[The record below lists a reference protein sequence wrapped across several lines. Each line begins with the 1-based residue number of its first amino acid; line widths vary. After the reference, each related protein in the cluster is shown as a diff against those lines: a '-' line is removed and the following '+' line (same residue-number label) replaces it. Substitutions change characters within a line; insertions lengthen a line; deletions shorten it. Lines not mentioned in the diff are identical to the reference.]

1 MIIGKI
7 ENGIVLDHIK
17 AGEGMRLYKI
27 LGLDSLDCQVA
38 LIKNA
43 ESQKLG
49 RKDII
54 KIDRIIDVNLDAI
67 GYVDPRITVNI
78 IENGKLAK
86 RTHIAPPTE
95 IVDVIKCKN
104 PRCIT
109 QYEKVENIKFYLANP
124 EKKEYRCSYCDSKT
138 TLVENK

>member
-17 AGEGMRLYKI
+17 AGHGMELYKI
-27 LGLDSLDCQVA
+27 LGLDKVNDCQVA

-43 ESQKLG
+43 ESEKMG

-54 KIDRIIDVNLDAI
+54 KIDKRMDINLDAI
-67 GYVDPRITVNI
+67 GYVDPGITINF

-86 RTHIAPPTE
+86 RTHIDPPE
-95 IVDVIKCKN
+95 KIVNVIRCKN

-109 QYEKVENIKFYLANP
+109 TVEQEIPHIFRLTDKANGI
-124 EKKEYRCSYCDSKT
+124 YRCIYCESKA
-138 TLVENK
+138 K

>member
-7 ENGIVLDHIK
+7 ENGIVIDHIK
-17 AGEGMRLYKI
+17 AGKGMELYRM

-43 ESQKLG
+43 ESGKLG

-54 KIDRIIDVNLDAI
+54 KVDRMIDVNLDII
-67 GYVDPRITVNI
+67 GYIDPEITVNI
-78 IENGKLAK
+78 IKDGKREKVEHLEL
-86 RTHIAPPTE
+86 PEE
-95 IVDVIKCKN
+95 IVDIIKCKN

-109 QYEKVENIKFYLANP
+109 TTEQELPHVFRLTDKENRI
-124 EKKEYRCSYCDSKT
+124 YRCLYCESKA
-138 TLVENK
+138 K